1 MHRVECLHVV
11 VVPSTKLKLSLVDLM
26 LVAMSF
32 IWGLNFI
39 AVKLALTYFTPLI
52 FNAVRFGIASLIL
65 LGFLW
70 LKEVSLKVRG
80 GLKKV
85 FASRHS
91 GNTLYQILFIN
102 GIFAQLLE
110 IPP

>member
-1 MHRVECLHVV
+1 MV